1 MTDINALEEEVKHLE
16 EEEEHTTAG
25 LTRLQLIVF
34 ACLIAFFIL
43 AAYGFFL
50 IYSLTKDV
58 SKLAV
63 DVNSMSISIDKNME
77 IIATSMGD
85 ITGRMSDINSSTE
98 LMAVT
103 AQNMADSTQHMAT
116 STDNMRYDVRRLNN
130 SISGPMDA
138 IGSFFPGGRKI
149 RNPPPPVYYPPAF
162 QMPPNYQYQ
171 TPTVE

>member
-1 MTDINALEEEVKHLE
+1 MTDITELEEEVKHLE

-34 ACLIAFFIL
+34 ACLVAFFIL
-43 AAYGFFL
+43 AAYGFYL

-58 SKLAV
+58 SQLAV
-63 DVNSMSISIDKNME
+63 DVNTMALSVDKNMG
-77 IIATSMGD
+77 IIAGAMGD
-85 ITGRMSDINSSTE
+85 ITGRMADINSSTE
-98 LMAVT
+98 IMAST
-103 AQNMADSTQHMAT
+103 AQNMADSTQQMAQ

-138 IGSFFPGGRKI
+138 IGSFFPGGRKT
-149 RNPPPPVYYPPAF
+149 RNPPPIYYPPAY

-171 TPTVE
+171 APAAE